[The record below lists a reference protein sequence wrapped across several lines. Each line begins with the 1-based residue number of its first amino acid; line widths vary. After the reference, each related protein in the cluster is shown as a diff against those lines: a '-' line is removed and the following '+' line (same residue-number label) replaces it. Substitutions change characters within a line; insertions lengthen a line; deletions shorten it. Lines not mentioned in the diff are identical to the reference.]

1 MEKNKSLEIF
11 NKITEMFPDARCELI
26 YKNAYELLIAT
37 ILSAQSTDIS
47 VNKVTKILF
56 ERYPSPYELSK
67 AEKTEVMEIIKSIG
81 LYRNKANNIIKLA
94 SELIEKYDGEV
105 PNDFDKLTSLPGIGT
120 KTANV
125 VLSEYFNI
133 PRIAVDTHV
142 LRVSKCLG
150 FTKSNDPKQ
159 VEEDLMALFPQE
171 FWHKVHL
178 ELLFFGRYFCKAKN
192 PLCDKC
198 FYKEKCQKYFS

>member
-11 NKITEMFPDARCELI
+11 NKITKMFPDARCELI

-37 ILSAQSTDIS
+37 ILSAQTTDIS

-142 LRVSKCLG
+142 LRVSKFLG

-159 VEEDLMALFPQE
+159 VEVDLMSLFPQE
-171 FWHKVHL
+171 LWHKVHL

-198 FYKEKCQKYFS
+198 FYKEKCQKTF

>member
-1 MEKNKSLEIF
+1 
-11 NKITEMFPDARCELI
+11 MFPDAHCELV
-26 YKNAYELLIAT
+26 YNNAYELLIAT
-37 ILSAQSTDIS
+37 ILSAQTTDIS

-56 ERYPSPYELSK
+56 EKYPTPYELEK
-67 AEKTEVMEIIKSIG
+67 ASYEEVMEIIRPIG

-94 SELIEKYDGEV
+94 TELVDKYNGII
-105 PNDFDKLTSLPGIGT
+105 PNDFDKLVSLPGIGT

-125 VLSEYFNI
+125 VLTECFNI

-150 FTKSNDPKQ
+150 LTKSTEPKQ
-159 VEEDLMALFPQE
+159 VEKDLMEAYPEEL
-171 FWHKVHL
+171 WHKVHL
-178 ELLFFGRYFCKAKN
+178 ELLFFGRYFCKARN

-198 FYKEKCQKYFS
+198 FYKENCKSL

>member
-1 MEKNKSLEIF
+1 MEKNKALEIF

-37 ILSAQSTDIS
+37 ILSAQATDIS

-67 AEKTEVMEIIKSIG
+67 AEKTEVMEIIKPIG
-81 LYRNKANNIIKLA
+81 LYRNKTNNIIKLA

-105 PNDFDKLTSLPGIGT
+105 PNDFEKLIALPGIGT

-159 VEEDLMALFPQE
+159 VEEDLMVLFPQE
-171 FWHKVHL
+171 LWHKVHL

-192 PLCDKC
+192 PSCDKC
-198 FYKEKCQKYFS
+198 FYKEECQKHLN